1 MRTTAQS
8 GGNCTIFLCAP
19 KYMYC
24 LKYTPLF
31 TLILLSTLLY
41 NVPVVVF
48 LPNIFLSI
56 WYMYD
61 ILADPLIIQVE
72 IGGFGAFHYLAI
84 FCSIYYI
91 VTKILNCMP
100 LFSCSAITFWS

>member
-1 MRTTAQS
+1 MCTTAQS
-8 GGNCTIFLCAP
+8 GGNCTIFLCTP

-31 TLILLSTLLY
+31 TLILLSTFLY
-41 NVPVVVF
+41 NVVVF

-72 IGGFGAFHYLAI
+72 IGGSGAFHYLAI
-84 FCSIYYI
+84 
-91 VTKILNCMP
+91 
-100 LFSCSAITFWS
+100 LFHLLHCN

>member
-1 MRTTAQS
+1 
-8 GGNCTIFLCAP
+8 
-19 KYMYC
+19 MYC

-41 NVPVVVF
+41 NVVVF

-72 IGGFGAFHYLAI
+72 IGGSAWSLSLSCYILFHLLH
-84 FCSIYYI
+84 C
-91 VTKILNCMP
+91 N
-100 LFSCSAITFWS
+100 